1 MLVPVCRIRTG
12 LVIFGWMKEN
22 ISVSG
27 LSCLSVEPEATRT
40 TAKIKASVLA
50 TAARSA
56 PVHAHAHVQ
65 QRNTRRP
72 QNQSPQPPVETELDA
87 GTEGPGLYGLSPPP

>member
-1 MLVPVCRIRTG
+1 MLVPVCKIRTG

-22 ISVSG
+22 ISLSG
-27 LSCLSVEPEATRT
+27 LSCLSVEQEATRT
-40 TAKIKASVLA
+40 TAKIKALALA
-50 TAARSA
+50 T
-56 PVHAHAHVQ
+56 
-65 QRNTRRP
+65 T

>member
-1 MLVPVCRIRTG
+1 MLVPDCRIRTG

-40 TAKIKASVLA
+40 SAKIKASALVM
-50 TAARSA
+50 TPRSA
-56 PVHAHAHVQ
+56 PVHAHVQ

-72 QNQSPQPPVETELDA
+72 QNQSPQPSIETELDA
-87 GTEGPGLYGLSPPP
+87 GTEGPGLYGLLPPP